1 MYEDNY
7 IAPHRGLDPESEWHW
22 GGYDEDEEDVGY
34 EEPDAPLLPEDYGYE
49 YGDYE
54 AGGGCGEEW

>member
-22 GGYDEDEEDVGY
+22 GGYDEEAIGY
-34 EEPDAPLLPEDYGYE
+34 ADPDAPLFPED
-49 YGDYE
+49 
-54 AGGGCGEEW
+54 EE